1 MSESSRYR
9 RILIVDDERIISDT
23 LATIFRNAGYDA
35 KSVYSAEETLEL
47 LSQGDWVPDLA
58 ILDVRLPKVN
68 GLDLAVHLKAEHPTC
83 KLSLFSGLPSTMEI
97 LEAAS
102 TAGHSFDILAKPVH
116 PTEFLDLASAMLSPT
131 DPDDLP
137 LPA

>member
-1 MSESSRYR
+1 MLESSRYR
-9 RILIVDDERIISDT
+9 RVLIVDDERIISDT

-35 KSVYSAEETLEL
+35 KSVYSAEEALEL

-58 ILDVRLPKVN
+58 ILDVRLPKMN

-83 KLSLFSGLPSTMEI
+83 KLSLFSGQPSTMEI

-102 TAGHSFDILAKPVH
+102 AAGHSFDILAKPVH
-116 PTEFLDLASAMLSPT
+116 PTEFLDLASAMLSPA